1 MIPTREL
8 RRIAARSGARQI
20 RNVEIDVILT
30 LLLQMFHERGLLEH
44 LAFKGGTMLRKT
56 VFGQR
61 GRLSTDLDF
70 TLYSTIARDD
80 LMMAL
85 LEAFGQPYRGLRFQI
100 DQSND
105 WYLADESCGA
115 NPLCAHDDNPV
126 GIRVKLQVSLRERPI
141 LPIVAMAQIPQ
152 EYFEL
157 LDFAPAAIPSL
168 ALEEVVAEK
177 IRAASQRSKIRDLH
191 DLSESLNLEFYR
203 PRVRGLAV
211 LKLWNQRDALNYAQL
226 AKRIEEA
233 IDYDVADLTQLLRK
247 DQRADLATLI
257 KRVVEGYRFL
267 NNLTEIE
274 SKLTSDSSKK
284 VQAEADRLVA
294 SLLQLPQ
301 LG

>member
-1 MIPTREL
+1 M
-8 RRIAARSGARQI
+8 AARSGARQI

-56 VFGQR
+56 VFGPR
-61 GRLSTDLDF
+61 GRNSTDLDF
-70 TLYSTIARDD
+70 TLCSTIDRDD
-80 LMMAL
+80 FMMAL
-85 LEAFGQPYRGLRFQI
+85 LETFGQPYRGLRFQI

-105 WYLADESCGA
+105 WYLTEESCGA

-126 GIRVKLQVSLRERPI
+126 GIRIKLQVSLRERPI
-141 LPIVAMAQIPQ
+141 LPVATMAQIPQ

-157 LDFAPAAIPSL
+157 FDFVPAAIPSL
-168 ALEEVVAEK
+168 ALEEVLAEK

-191 DLSESLNLEFYR
+191 DLSESLNLEFNR

-211 LKLWNQRDALNYAQL
+211 LKLWNQRDALNYALL

-233 IDYDVADLTQLLRK
+233 TDYDIADLTQLLRK
-247 DQRADLATLI
+247 DQRADLAVLI

-267 NNLTEIE
+267 NNLTELE
-274 SKLTSDSSKK
+274 SKLTDDKSKK
-284 VQAEADRLVA
+284 TQAEADQLAA
-294 SLLQLPQ
+294 SLHQITR

>member
-233 IDYDVADLTQLLRK
+233 TDYDIADLTQLLRK

-284 VQAEADRLVA
+284 VQAEADQLVA